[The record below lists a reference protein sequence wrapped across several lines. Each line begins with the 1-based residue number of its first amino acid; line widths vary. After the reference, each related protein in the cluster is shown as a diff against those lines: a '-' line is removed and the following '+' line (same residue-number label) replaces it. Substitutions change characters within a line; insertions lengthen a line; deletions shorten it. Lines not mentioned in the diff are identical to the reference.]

1 MSKQRVIVVGGGL
14 AGLAAAM
21 KIAELGMSVLLVSF
35 QPVKRSHSV
44 CAQGGI
50 NGAVNIKGEGD
61 SPDIHF
67 YDTVKGGDFLAN
79 QPLCKDMCHH
89 APYIINLM
97 DRLGV
102 TFNRTPEGNLDFR
115 RFGGTL
121 YHRTAFAGATTGQ
134 QLLYALDEQVRHF
147 EVQGIVEKMEWHE
160 YLGAVLNNDGRC
172 VGAVIQNLRT
182 GEIMALKGDAVIL
195 ATGGP
200 GLVYGRSTNSM
211 VCTGTATTSAY
222 LQGAKYGNGE
232 FIQIH
237 PSAIP
242 GRDKL
247 RLMSESARG
256 EGGRIWVPRKAGD
269 SRSPKDIPEKERFYF
284 LEERY
289 PLYGNLVPRDVG
301 AREIY
306 DICVNEGLGVKGE
319 MKVYLDL
326 THHTPE
332 FLDRRLGGILETYE
346 KFTGVDP
353 RVEPMEI
360 FPAVHY
366 SMGGIWTDYTPTSD
380 GLIDYQSPNN
390 QMTSITGLYAAGEA
404 DYQYH
409 GGNRLGA
416 NSLLSCIYTGLMMS
430 PGVINYVK
438 NLPEAAEDHPQKVFD
453 DASRQWQE
461 RFSDINKM
469 NGSENPY
476 SLHRE
481 LAEQMITNVLI
492 VRQNSKLEATL
503 DKINEFESRWK
514 NITCLDTTDWSNPVP
529 SFINQLWNMI
539 QLSKVIT
546 KGALMRDEFRGSHYK
561 PEFDLKQPDDFQPE
575 TYLEFEKQK
584 ADGNLNESDFDQQ
597 HLAYMKRFAENNE
610 KWLKTTIAEYKNG
623 TSGSEGGPEISY
635 EDVDTSLISPR
646 PRKYN

>member
-172 VGAVIQNLRT
+172 VGAVIHNLRT
-182 GEIMALKGDAVIL
+182 AEIMALKGDAVIL

-247 RLMSESARG
+247 RLMSASARG

-326 THHTPE
+326 THHSPE
-332 FLDRRLGGILETYE
+332 FLNRRLGGILEIYE

-438 NLPEAAEDHPQKVFD
+438 NLPQAAEDHYQKVFD
-453 DASRQWQE
+453 GASKQWQE
-461 RFSDINKM
+461 RFSDIYKM

-492 VRQNSKLEATL
+492 VRQNSKLEGTL

-584 ADGNLNESDFDQQ
+584 ADGNLNESAFDQQ

>member
-1 MSKQRVIVVGGGL
+1 MSKQRVIVIGGGL
-14 AGLAAAM
+14 AGLAATM
-21 KIAELGMSVLLVSF
+21 KMAELGMSVLVVSF
-35 QPVKRSHSV
+35 LPVKRSHSV

-67 YDTVKGGDFLAN
+67 YDTVKGGDFLAH

-89 APYIINLM
+89 APYVINLM

-121 YHRTAFAGATTGQ
+121 YNRTAFAGATTGQ

-147 EVQGIVEKMEWHE
+147 EVQGLVEKMEAHE
-160 YLGAVLNNDGRC
+160 YLGAVLNDDERC
-172 VGAVIQNLRT
+172 VGAVIHNLRS
-182 GEIMALKGDAVIL
+182 GEIKAEKGDAVIL

-211 VCTGTATTSAY
+211 VCTGTAVTSAY

-256 EGGRIWVPRKAGD
+256 EGGRVWVPKKAGD
-269 SRSPKDIPEKERFYF
+269 SRNPKEIPEAERFYF

-289 PLYGNLVPRDVG
+289 PLFGNLVPRDVG

-306 DICVNEGLGVKGE
+306 DICVNDKLGINGE

-326 THHTPE
+326 THHTRE
-332 FLDRRLGGILETYE
+332 FLDHRLGGILETYE
-346 KFTGVDP
+346 KFTGTDP
-353 RVEPMEI
+353 REEPMEI

-366 SMGGIWTDYTPTSD
+366 SMGGIWTDYTRTSE
-380 GLIDYQSPNN
+380 GLIDHQSPQN

-438 NLPEAAEDHPQKVFD
+438 NVPQAAEDVPETVYTTSVNK
-453 DASRQWQE
+453 WQE
-461 RFSDINKM
+461 SYSNIKSM
-469 NGSENPY
+469 NGNENPY
-476 SLHRE
+476 ALHRE
-481 LAEQMITNVLI
+481 MAEEMISNVLI
-492 VRQNSKLEATL
+492 VRENEKLKSTL

-514 NITCLDTTDWSNPVP
+514 NVKCVDTNDWSNPVP

-539 QLSKVIT
+539 QLSKIIT
-546 KGALMRDEFRGSHYK
+546 KGALLRDEFRGSHYK
-561 PEFDLKQPDDFQPE
+561 PEFDLNQPSDFRPE
-575 TYLEFEKQK
+575 TYLEFEEQK
-584 ADGNLNESDFDQQ
+584 ETGNIQEDAFAPE
-597 HLAYMKRFAENNE
+597 HLAYMKNFSENNI
-610 KWLKTTIAEYKNG
+610 KWLKTTIATYQN
-623 TSGSEGGPEISY
+623 GGPDISY
-635 EDVDTSLISPR
+635 EAVDTSLIAPR
-646 PRKYN
+646 PRKYD